1 MELPMKRGF
10 VTAMGLGFALLAT
23 QAVAQDRNDVDKRV
37 VVHKGN
43 ETVRRTVDQRPNGSV
58 ERRTVTQRPNGS
70 VERRTVTERRNG
82 NVVRRD
88 VMERPNG
95 NKVVRKVV
103 RAPRRYHAR
112 PWIAP
117 RGFTYRRFRLGERV
131 PAVLLASNY
140 FLLDFMLYGLSP
152 PPPGYVWVRE
162 GSDALLVDRYTGEV
176 AQVVYDAFY

>member
-10 VTAMGLGFALLAT
+10 VTAIGLGLALIAT
-23 QAVAQDRNDVDKRV
+23 SASAQNRNDVDKRV
-37 VVHKGN
+37 VIHKGN
-43 ETVRRTVDQRPNGSV
+43 ETVRRTVD
-58 ERRTVTQRPNGS
+58 ERPNGS

-82 NVVRRD
+82 AVVRRD

-117 RGFTYRRFRLGERV
+117 RGFTYRRFHLGERV

-140 FLLDFMLYGLSP
+140 FLLDFMLYGLAP

>member
-1 MELPMKRGF
+1 M
-10 VTAMGLGFALLAT
+10 AT
-23 QAVAQDRNDVDKRV
+23 SASAQNRNDVDKRV

-43 ETVRRTVDQRPNGSV
+43 ETVRRTVDERPNGSV

-112 PWIAP
+112 PWVAP
-117 RGFTYRRFRLGERV
+117 RGFTYRRFHLGERV

-140 FLLDFMLYGLSP
+140 FLLDFMLYGLAP

>member
-1 MELPMKRGF
+1 MKRGF
-10 VTAMGLGFALLAT
+10 VTAIGLGLALIAT
-23 QAVAQDRNDVDKRV
+23 SASAQNRNDVDKRV

-43 ETVRRTVDQRPNGSV
+43 ETVRRTVD
-58 ERRTVTQRPNGS
+58 ERPNGS

-82 NVVRRD
+82 AVVRRD

-117 RGFTYRRFRLGERV
+117 RGFTYRRFHLGERV

-140 FLLDFMLYGLSP
+140 FLLDFMLYGLAP